1 MDLAYQTTRYLNTVM
16 EKDEKHIISINSW
29 ICSGQRSRC
38 MIPSPL
44 LAVRQFGLL
53 QLEVEVLVVLHRFQ
67 VVAVPEG
74 VSASSGK
81 AQGAGEV
88 NDKSLSEHSSNGSD
102 SHGCY

>member
-1 MDLAYQTTRYLNTVM
+1 
-16 EKDEKHIISINSW
+16 
-29 ICSGQRSRC
+29 

-102 SHGCY
+102 SLFLRSFSFPSVAVPDDEHTGPKRKTHREDFRRP